1 MTYQSW
7 HILYYII
14 LDYIIL
20 CYIILYY
27 TILYYIIFLLYYINI
42 ILHYILLYYIIL
54 YVIILYVIIL
64 YVIIL
69 YVIYIYMFVYIYIYT
84 MYMHTAIPRYAA
96 TAGQVLDWWIFGTG
110 LCQHPLHPRSLRS
123 IFRAATSNGSA
134 RDRTWVCHGLSENRL
149 RKMDPHGYTW
159 FINVYHTS

>member
-1 MTYQSW
+1 MLYYI
-7 HILYYII
+7 ILYYII
-14 LDYIIL
+14 LHYIFIIL
-20 CYIILYY
+20 YQYYITLYFIILYY
-27 TILYYIIFLLYYINI
+27 FICYYTICYNTICYYTIC
-42 ILHYILLYYIIL
+42 
-54 YVIILYVIIL
+54 
-64 YVIIL
+64 
-69 YVIYIYMFVYIYIYT
+69 YIYMFVYIYIYT